1 MIRLLKL
8 AGATAVLFLV
18 VACSSAP
25 AGPTATPAGGS
36 PGATAPT
43 LAPTTGATA
52 PPVGGGNECASFPT
66 MDPASPALPS
76 FAPDPAL
83 EAHFPTEIDGQPV
96 EELRSGAYL
105 AYLCLGGQAAVDRI
119 RGDVSFNLIQLTFAS
134 AKVTVDDDEVSL
146 EAFRAPG
153 QDASAIIATLLAISQ
168 QNSDEPV
175 PSLIPS
181 TAGGKS
187 VFSTAPDEDGR
198 ASYGYATGDALI
210 FSDDITEAQADKI
223 FAAIQ

>member
-1 MIRLLKL
+1 MTGLLKL
-8 AGATAVLFLV
+8 GGAIGVLFLV

-36 PGATAPT
+36 PGATVP
-43 LAPTTGATA
+43 PTTGATA

-76 FAPDPAL
+76 FAPDPTL

-96 EELRSGAYL
+96 EELQSGAYL

-168 QNSDEPV
+168 QNSEEPV

-187 VFSTAPDEDGR
+187 VFSTAPDEDGL
-198 ASYGYATGDALI
+198 ASYGYATGDTLI
-210 FSDDITEAQADKI
+210 FSDDITQAQADKI